1 MPLACFW
8 PLASFPHLPFGLLVY
23 GACLLQIRIHWF
35 FLIQPDCIRL
45 PLARSIH
52 FRQRRDCDFENLN
65 KTRLNGAENVLG
77 ALWPTKM
84 DGVDQDAVRSGVDTH
99 DQTKRNLVPPPF
111 LSLAMESS
119 LTTGIVAKAFNAVD
133 PDEVDN
139 LQPTVQLLSV
149 KKVPKTGRDSTGPD
163 RYRIIVSDG
172 VQFIQAMLATQLN
185 DLVESGQIR
194 RNVIVRLTRFAPQ
207 NISAK
212 RWAYLF
218 ITLNR

>member
-1 MPLACFW
+1 
-8 PLASFPHLPFGLLVY
+8 
-23 GACLLQIRIHWF
+23 
-35 FLIQPDCIRL
+35 
-45 PLARSIH
+45 
-52 FRQRRDCDFENLN
+52 
-65 KTRLNGAENVLG
+65 
-77 ALWPTKM
+77 M
-84 DGVDQDAVRSGVDTH
+84 DEVDQDAVRSGVYAQ

-119 LTTGIVAKAFNAVD
+119 LTAGIVAKAFNAVD

-149 KKVPKTGRDSTGPD
+149 KKVPKTARDSTSPD

-172 VQFIQAMLATQLN
+172 AQFIQAMLATQLN

-194 RNVIVRLTRFAPQ
+194 RNVIVRLTRFAAQ

-218 ITLNR
+218 IILNR